1 MTMLQPKRRIVT
13 GHNEAGRSVV
23 VFDNLVHPRHE
34 LQDDIYLWIT
44 ERTPASNVGHADAA
58 DRPIKLEPPS
68 QGSVFHFVQFPP
80 AVEMANLSLEE
91 RERLMVELFEHLGA
105 SHTRVDMIRS
115 PGMHKTK
122 TLDYI
127 ILLSGEVTLLL
138 DEGEVNLTPFD
149 VVVQRGTNHA
159 WVNRGTKPALIG
171 VVSIDAEPII

>member
-1 MTMLQPKRRIVT
+1 MLQPTRRIVT
-13 GHNEAGRSVV
+13 GHNAAGRSVV
-23 VFDNLVHPRHE
+23 LFDGQVHPRRE

-44 ERTPASNVGHADAA
+44 ERTPASNVGHADAV
-58 DRPIKLEPPS
+58 DRPIRLEPPPR
-68 QGSVFHFVQFPP
+68 GSVFHFVQFPP
-80 AVEMANLSLEE
+80 AAEMADLTLEE
-91 RERLMVELFEHLGA
+91 RERLMVELFKQLGA
-105 SHTRVDMIRS
+105 SHTRVDTTRS

-159 WVNRGTKPALIG
+159 WVNRGTRPALIA
-171 VVSIDAEPII
+171 VVSIDAEPIG